1 MKKFIFL
8 LLLTPLLALGVLA
21 LLPGNM
27 AGAVAKPVVY
37 FVPHQDD
44 ETISMSSDIAA
55 HVAANRPVYVVLVTD
70 GSASGARDTL
80 CSTKGYCLTKA
91 QFTAARNKE
100 FVAAL
105 SQLGVIA
112 SHIFYEN
119 VVDGTLT
126 SPQAESIIDKYIAK
140 YPGASYKTMSWLD
153 MHNDHYRLGY
163 ALNNRCVYQNLDCRF
178 LQSPLYQKGVSFATH
193 PVVSPIS
200 GRYNYA
206 AKTQAAVAE
215 YRYWNPAIGRYAIGE
230 LSVKS
235 QLDYTYNNHYSQYH
249 MNNSNWNSTADRLSA
264 ASWIAANQK

>member
-8 LLLTPLLALGVLA
+8 LLLTPLLALGVQA

-27 AGAVAKPVVY
+27 AEAAVKPVVY

-55 HVAANRPVYVVLVTD
+55 HIAANRPVYVVLVTD
-70 GSASGARDTL
+70 GSASSARGPL
-80 CSTKGYCLTKA
+80 CTTKKVCLSEA
-91 QFTAARNKE
+91 QFSAARTRE

-105 SQLGVIA
+105 SQLGVTA

-119 VVDGTLT
+119 VVDDTLT
-126 SPQAESIIDKYIAK
+126 SPQAEAIIDKYIAK

-153 MHNDHYRLGY
+153 KHNDHYRLGY

-178 LQSPLYQKGVSFATH
+178 LQSPLYQKGVSFATF

-200 GRYNYA
+200 GRYNNT
-206 AKTQAAVAE
+206 AKTRAAVAE
-215 YRYWNPAIGRYAIGE
+215 YRYWNPSIGRYAIGD

-264 ASWIAANQK
+264 ASWISASQK